1 MKTKLDCYSCFVRQA
16 LDAARVAGVD
26 EVVQQRVMNAVL
38 DYLSR
43 EQADESPVY
52 FVQNIQRIVG
62 DITGVSDAFVGIKQ
76 DCNERAMGMMDMLQ
90 AKLAGLTGLS
100 PYLRF
105 AIAGNVIDYGPAT
118 RFDLESTL
126 DRCLT
131 MPLAINHEALLERRL
146 RDCRRLAYLADNAGE
161 IVFDRLLLQHL
172 IECYDIEEVLF
183 VVRERPFLNDAL
195 LYDAKMVGI
204 TELDR
209 VRVVQMDAGVPRLE
223 DPAYATWRDILDAD
237 VRIAKGQAN
246 AEGLEDQ
253 QDFFLLFMVKCE
265 LIARIF
271 GAKAAAELKLGDML
285 LLNTSL
291 PC

>member
-26 EVVQQRVMNAVL
+26 EVVQQRVVTAVL

-62 DITGVSDAFVGIKQ
+62 EITGVSDAFAGIKR
-76 DCNERAMGMMDMLQ
+76 DCNENAMRMMDMLRD
-90 AKLAGLTGLS
+90 KLVNLPGLS
-100 PYLRF
+100 PYLRI
-105 AIAGNVIDYGPAT
+105 AIAGNVIDYGPSA
-118 RFDLESTL
+118 RFDLDSTL

-131 MPLAINHEALLERRL
+131 MPLAINHEDLLEQRL
-146 RDCRRLAYLADNAGE
+146 RDCRKLAYLADNAGE
-161 IVFDRLLLQHL
+161 IVFDRLLLQRL
-172 IECYDIEEVLF
+172 IQDYELDEVLF

-195 LYDAKMVGI
+195 LSDAEMVGMA
-204 TELDR
+204 ELDR
-209 VRVVQMDAGVPRLE
+209 VRVVQMDAGVPQLE
-223 DPAYATWRDILDAD
+223 DPSYATWQAVMDAD

-271 GAKAAAELKLGDML
+271 GEKAATELKLGDML
-285 LLNTSL
+285 LLNTSA
-291 PC
+291 PS